1 MAHQIS
7 KFYLMGVQ
15 GTHSH
20 LAQAMLLHLPDVLGC
35 WYSADGD
42 DEILPPKWSLDALAN
57 KLHVSVKGSRILGNM
72 RLGRQPASRV
82 YALEADE
89 YAMDDEGHLQGYS
102 AICQRATIPG
112 CPCHPPNQERLA
124 PNPEQ
129 LACPRDQR
137 APFNG
142 TCSACG
148 HFGHKAV
155 QCDHLAMFIFLSQ
168 YVKTIDAESV
178 KAIEE

>member
-1 MAHQIS
+1 
-7 KFYLMGVQ
+7 
-15 GTHSH
+15 
-20 LAQAMLLHLPDVLGC
+20 MLLRLPNVLGC
-35 WYSADGD
+35 QYSANRD

-57 KLHVSVKGSRILGNM
+57 KLHVSVKGSGILGNM

-112 CPCHPPNQERLA
+112 RPHRPPNRERPA
-124 PNPEQ
+124 PNPER
-129 LACPRDQR
+129 LACLCNQR

-142 TCSACG
+142 TCLACG

-155 QCDHLAMFIFLSQ
+155 QCDHLTMFFFLSQ